1 MNRIKKVEDYEKQ
14 LNKQRIWD
22 CEEYNTIKIKLEQD
36 VQVWLVS
43 LPGCLGGL
51 ADGAPV
57 NVSTLATAHNILEL
71 VHPTNTYSL
80 CALSDH
86 IWRSLF
92 TINMWR
98 NSFW

>member
-43 LPGCLGGL
+43 PPGCLGGS
-51 ADGAPV
+51 ADGTPV
-57 NVSTLATAHNILEL
+57 NVSSLVNTHNILEL

-80 CALSDH
+80 SALSDR
-86 IWRSLF
+86 I
-92 TINMWR
+92 
-98 NSFW
+98 